1 MALDPIQNSLFELHH
16 LNFQSMTI
24 ISVFSITHG
33 VESKM
38 EWFDEAS
45 WKCTTRNVRYKR
57 WVKETER
64 C

>member
-38 EWFDEAS
+38 E
-45 WKCTTRNVRYKR
+45 
-57 WVKETER
+57 
-64 C
+64 